1 MRKLTERGMRLAHA
15 LREHDVEVIES
26 YPGAAQDIMRIPRK
40 KSSLDDL
47 RYGLAAFGLRGKFVD
62 GEASHDELDA
72 ITSAVV
78 GYFFLTGDVEALG
91 NPSEDYL
98 IIPRPTL
105 AALADTAH
113 AAASNNALAL
123 AAP

>member
-1 MRKLTERGMRLAHA
+1 MRLAQA
-15 LREHDVEVIES
+15 LRERGAEVIES

-47 RYGLAAFGLRGKFVD
+47 RYGLAAFGLRGKFLD

-78 GYFFLTGDVEALG
+78 GYFYLTGDVEALG

-98 IIPRPTL
+98 IIPLPTL
-105 AALADTAH
+105 AARPDTPE
-113 AAASNNALAL
+113 AAAFEHALEVAVR
-123 AAP
+123 